1 MAGVTPRLQAAYCQ
15 QVAGFR
21 AHYHGKSDAEAA
33 GSILPAG
40 GRLSR
45 VGACEAA
52 RCQQVVGENMMT
64 GVSSRGRKAEKVK
77 QAWNTLAW
85 QEHVVGNSGSWT
97 VGREQS
103 AGSGKEHSSMEQGG
117 GAQREELGM
126 GASASSQSPVEATA
140 VLGRESK

>member
-1 MAGVTPRLQAAYCQ
+1 MLTWQKSDEQGPRA
-15 QVAGFR
+15 VR

-33 GSILPAG
+33 GSVLPAG

-52 RCQQVVGENMMT
+52 SCQHVAGENMMT
-64 GVSSRGRKAEKVK
+64 GVSSRWRKAEKVK

-97 VGREQS
+97 MGREQS

-117 GAQREELGM
+117 RKER
-126 GASASSQSPVEATA
+126 SSTWEQVRVAN
-140 VLGRESK
+140 RQ